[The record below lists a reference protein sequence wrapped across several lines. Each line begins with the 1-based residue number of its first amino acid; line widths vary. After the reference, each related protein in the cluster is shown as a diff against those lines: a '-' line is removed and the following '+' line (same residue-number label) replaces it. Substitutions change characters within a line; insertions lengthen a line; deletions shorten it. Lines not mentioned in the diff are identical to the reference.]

1 MTKEEVLEKL
11 ENCRWTDG
19 KGNTSMAEG
28 SIKSV
33 WGYNKNNA
41 VTIHKVHYT
50 IDPYFKVPC
59 GDTSPCLTICIQNG
73 KMGIIPDA
81 KLDSINYEDYIWLSE
96 EDVGKTG
103 KSITDLM
110 AEI

>member
-1 MTKEEVLEKL
+1 MTKSEVLEKM
-11 ENCRWTDG
+11 ENSNWVDG
-19 KGNTSMAEG
+19 NGNISTAEG

-50 IDPYFKVPC
+50 IDPYFKIPC
-59 GDTSPCLTICIQNG
+59 GDTGPVLTICMQNG
-73 KMGIIPDA
+73 KINIVPDA
-81 KLDSINYEDYIWLSE
+81 KIDSINFEDYIWLTE
-96 EDVGKTG
+96 EEVRLTGKT
-103 KSITDLM
+103 IDVLM

>member
-1 MTKEEVLEKL
+1 MTKTEVLEKL

-19 KGNTSMAEG
+19 NGNNSMAEG
-28 SIKSV
+28 SIKSI

-50 IDPYFKVPC
+50 IDPYFKIPC
-59 GDTSPCLTICIQNG
+59 GDTGPVLTICMQNG
-73 KMGIIPDA
+73 RVNIVPDA
-81 KLDSINYEDYIWLSE
+81 KIDSINFEDYIWLSE
-96 EDVGKTG
+96 EEVHQTGKT
-103 KSITDLM
+103 IDVLM